1 MDQSKPQK
9 EYPSVRIANAKL
21 SAGIYLPDYE
31 QGYYRGTRFDHA
43 GIIFDLTCFD
53 HTGFDFTGGKHRFFG
68 EWFEQHD
75 PYRHDGIC
83 GPVDEF
89 SAIGYEDIA
98 ETVTESSSKTLAGSE
113 FLKIGVGILRKS
125 SNAPYDR
132 FLRYDIVNPGTRST
146 VVGADYI
153 IFKHVL
159 STPEYA
165 YEYTKTIR
173 LSNDKPGFSIEYELM
188 NTGRSPLDCSV
199 YNHNFFTLDGAFT
212 GPSIEI
218 SFPFSPLGDWREPYS
233 NVKIEGNQIRFLRPI
248 NAGESVFMGNLH
260 GFDPAVAGYQFELK
274 NTLSGAGVQV
284 TGSGKLS
291 NIVFWASHL
300 VPCVEPY
307 TDLNIAPGKTAT
319 WNVGYVL
326 MF

>member
-1 MDQSKPQK
+1 MSAVRPRSG
-9 EYPSVRIANAKL
+9 YPSVHISNKL
-21 SAGIYLPDYE
+21 VSAGIYLPDYE

-43 GIIFDLTCFD
+43 GIIFDLTCNG
-53 HTGFDFTGGKHRFFG
+53 HHYFG

-89 SAIGYEDIA
+89 TAIGYE
-98 ETVTESSSKTLAGSE
+98 EAGSE

-125 SNAPYDR
+125 SDAPYDR
-132 FLRYDIVNPGTRST
+132 FLRYDIVNPGIRST
-146 VVGADYI
+146 VVGAESI
-153 IFKHVL
+153 VFKHVL

-165 YEYTKTIR
+165 YEYTKTIC
-173 LSNDKPGFSIEYELM
+173 LSQDKPGFCIEYALR
-188 NTGRSPLDCSV
+188 NTGRSPLNCSV
-199 YNHNFFTLDGAFT
+199 YNHNFFTLDGAVT

-233 NVKIEGNQIRFLRPI
+233 NVKIEGNQIRFLREL
-248 NAGESVFMGNLH
+248 NRGESVFMGNLH
-260 GFDPAVAGYQFELK
+260 GFDPAIAGYQFELK
-274 NTLSGAGVQV
+274 NIQSGACVQV

-291 NIVFWASHL
+291 NIVFWASRF

-307 TDLNIAPGKTAT
+307 TDLNIAPGTTAT
-319 WNVGYVL
+319 WNVRYVL
-326 MF
+326 MS